1 MKAQALRDSSMSS
14 YMASK
19 KTLELNPKNPIVK
32 ELSRKVS
39 EDKADKSVRDLTYLL
54 FETALLT
61 SGFTIDEPTSF
72 AKRIHRMISSVAL
85 LSIVNPPLLIYPSR
99 LGLDVDEEEEE
110 TAAANDDAP
119 PPLESASASAMEE
132 ID

>member
-19 KTLELNPKNPIVK
+19 KTLELNPHNPIVK
-32 ELSRKVS
+32 ELKRKVA
-39 EDKADKSVRDLTYLL
+39 EDKADKSVRDLTFLL

-61 SGFTIDEPTSF
+61 SGFSLDDPTSF
-72 AKRIHRMISSVAL
+72 AKRIHRMIA
-85 LSIVNPPLLIYPSR
+85 
-99 LGLDVDEEEEE
+99 LGLDVDEEEVSAPAASTSEAPAPSE
-110 TAAANDDAP
+110 AAAT
-119 PPLESASASAMEE
+119 SAMEE